1 MLSFFLDYILQLSFI
16 VVVVV
21 IAAVVTATATVM
33 CDKQLCSHCVVCEKQ
48 YFYTPPSLWF
58 QLWSGRPD
66 AVCLHSYLSL
76 ISAMIWTAWRSM
88 FTLPPLSDFSYDLDG
103 LTQYVYT
110 PPSLWFQLWSGR
122 PDAVCLHSPLSL
134 ISAMIWTAWR
144 SMFTLPPLSDFSY
157 DLEGLTQYVYT
168 PPSLWFQ
175 LWSGRPDAVCLHS
188 PLSLRFQLWSGRP
201 DAVSLHSPLSLISAM
216 IWTAWRSMF
225 TLPPLSDF
233 SYDLDGLTQYVYTP
247 PSLWFQPWSGRP
259 DAVCLHS
266 PLSLISAMIWTAW
279 RSMFTL
285 PPLSDFSY
293 DLDGLTQYVSTP
305 PSLWF

>member
-1 MLSFFLDYILQLSFI
+1 
-16 VVVVV
+16 
-21 IAAVVTATATVM
+21 
-33 CDKQLCSHCVVCEKQ
+33 
-48 YFYTPPSLWF
+48 
-58 QLWSGRPD
+58 
-66 AVCLHSYLSL
+66 
-76 ISAMIWTAWRSM
+76 M
-88 FTLPPLSDFSYDLDG
+88 FTLPPLSDFSHDLDG

-110 PPSLWFQLWSGR
+110 APSLWFQLWSGR

-157 DLEGLTQYVYT
+157 DLDGLTQYVYT
-168 PPSLWFQ
+168 APSLWFQ
-175 LWSGRPDAVCLHS
+175 LRSGRPDAVC
-188 PLSLRFQLWSGRP
+188 
-201 DAVSLHSPLSLISAM
+201 LHSPLSLISAM

-233 SYDLDGLTQYVYTP
+233 SHDLDGLTQYVYTP

-293 DLDGLTQYVSTP
+293 DLDGLTQYVYTP
-305 PSLWF
+305 PSLWFQLWSGRPDAVSLHSPLSLISAMIWTAWRSMFTLPPLSDFSYDLDGLT